1 MHGDQDSERSSE
13 GFPNEMDVRQSGMNR
28 FKRGM
33 NQGLRVWTRAA
44 FSVNFIKP
52 AKLQRMENVFPE
64 SE

>member
-1 MHGDQDSERSSE
+1 
-13 GFPNEMDVRQSGMNR
+13 MNR

-64 SE
+64 GE